1 VHLLIWSALRKL
13 RFAVRT
19 LEYETADAAH
29 DECDYHN
36 PEPNPPGN
44 TTEQASSHVSHV
56 RSPPEEHLFQPMSL
70 QASSVHLVE
79 QETASYQQSMNRQ
92 MQHTMN
98 AITATQSQNH
108 HGQKNWLVVT
118 SAMPGHLL
126 R

>member
-1 VHLLIWSALRKL
+1 
-13 RFAVRT
+13 
-19 LEYETADAAH
+19 
-29 DECDYHN
+29 
-36 PEPNPPGN
+36 
-44 TTEQASSHVSHV
+44 
-56 RSPPEEHLFQPMSL
+56 HLFQPMSL